1 MRYEFDWDP
10 AKARRNLQKHEVS
23 FERAAR
29 IFLDPFAISLF
40 DEKHSESEDRWIT
53 IGAEANEVLLVV
65 VHAFRNVD
73 TENSLFRIISAEKQ
87 PKKKRNSIMKG
98 AKTNEKTI

>member
-10 AKARRNLQKHEVS
+10 VKARQNLQKHEVS

-53 IGAEANEVLLVV
+53 IGSEANEVLLVV
-65 VHAFRNVD
+65 VHTFRNVD
-73 TENSLFRIISAEKQ
+73 TENSLVRVISARKATKEEAQ
-87 PKKKRNSIMKG
+87 QYHERR
-98 AKTNEKTI
+98 